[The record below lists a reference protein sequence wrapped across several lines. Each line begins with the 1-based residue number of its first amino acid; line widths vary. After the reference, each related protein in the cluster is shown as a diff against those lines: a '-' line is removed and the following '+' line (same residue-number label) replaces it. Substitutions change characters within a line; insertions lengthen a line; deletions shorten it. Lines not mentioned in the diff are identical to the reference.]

1 MFGVLRLQTLK
12 VAATLSA
19 LAGLT
24 CCAIE
29 RPLRVGGRNPAKAQA
44 QGPGHYHKE
53 APTLVGPKETLLSV
67 LTFQSADAKLWPP
80 REETKSAYVGL
91 TPLFSKAKGQGGPA
105 GDKTVSSLTS
115 GEADRSWEPS
125 PAPPDILSCRQTL
138 VAAPSA
144 GLWPKDT
151 PADN

>member
-67 LTFQSADAKLWPP
+67 LTFQSADAKLMAPQGRDQECICWPN
-80 REETKSAYVGL
+80 SFVL
-91 TPLFSKAKGQGGPA
+91 KGKRSGGP
-105 GDKTVSSLTS
+105 
-115 GEADRSWEPS
+115 SWGQ
-125 PAPPDILSCRQTL
+125 DCQLFDQWGGRQKL
-138 VAAPSA
+138 GA
-144 GLWPKDT
+144 
-151 PADN
+151 

>member
-1 MFGVLRLQTLK
+1 M
-12 VAATLSA
+12 
-19 LAGLT
+19 
-24 CCAIE
+24 
-29 RPLRVGGRNPAKAQA
+29 KAQA

-67 LTFQSADAKLWPP
+67 LTFQSADAKLWSP

-115 GEADRSWEPS
+115 GEADRNWESS

-138 VAAPSA
+138 VAAPQPACSPRTH
-144 GLWPKDT
+144 LQIISPNQDRPKLLTAQDPT
-151 PADN
+151 RRLCHQICKW